1 MSFNVLLVD
10 DEDDIRMALKRCL
23 RREGYTL
30 VEASGGAEA
39 LSVVARQ
46 AIDIVVTDQMMPEMT
61 GLELLKRMRD
71 VHPHIVRIV
80 LTGYAD
86 FDVVKSAINEAEIFR
101 FLTKPWDD
109 DDLRLTLRNAAHRL
123 SLERENTRL
132 SAKVREHE
140 ARLRELERNHPG
152 ITSVMRDDSGAIV
165 IDEDEVAA

>member
-10 DEDDIRMALKRCL
+10 DEEDIRTALSRCL

-30 VEASGGAEA
+30 VQAASGAEA
-39 LSVVARQ
+39 LSIVQRRQ
-46 AIDIVVTDQMMPEMT
+46 IDIIVTDQMMPEMT
-61 GLELLKRMRD
+61 GVELLTRIRE
-71 VHPHIVRIV
+71 VHPHVVRIV

-86 FDVVKSAINEAEIFR
+86 FEVVKAAINEAEIFR

-152 ITSVMRDDSGAIV
+152 ITAVARDDSGAIV